1 MIYRFAREDDLGA
14 ICSLIEAAVQA
25 MEARQ
30 IFQWDSLYPAR
41 EDFLRDIRNRHL
53 HVGVLGGGV
62 ALVYAL
68 NQESDE
74 QYGNGAWKYPNSEYR
89 VLHRFCV
96 HPRYQHQG
104 LGKAALTHLESEL
117 RQAGVESV
125 RLDVF
130 SQNPFALALY
140 RHQGYEAVGFAD
152 WRKGRFILM
161 EMRL

>member
-1 MIYRFAREDDLGA
+1 MIYRLAREEDLEA
-14 ICSLIEAAVQA
+14 VWSLIEAAVQA
-25 MEARQ
+25 MEQQQ
-30 IFQWDSLYPAR
+30 IFQWDCRYPTR

-53 HVGVLGGGV
+53 YVGVAEDGI

-68 NQESDE
+68 NQESDG
-74 QYGNGAWKYPNSEYR
+74 QYANGAWRYPDSAYR

-104 LGKAALTHLESEL
+104 VGKAALLHLEDEL
-117 RQAGVESV
+117 RQAEVETV

-140 RHQGYEAVGFAD
+140 RRQGYAPVGFAD
-152 WRKGRFILM
+152 WRKGRFFLM
-161 EMRL
+161 EKRL

>member
-1 MIYRFAREDDLGA
+1 MIYRLAREDDLEA
-14 ICSLIEAAVQA
+14 VCSLIEAAVQA
-25 MEARQ
+25 MEQQQ
-30 IFQWDSLYPAR
+30 IFQWDASYPAR

-53 HVGVLGGGV
+53 YVGVSDDGI

-68 NQESDE
+68 NQESDG
-74 QYGNGAWKYPNSEYR
+74 QYANGAWRYPASAYR

-104 LGKAALTHLESEL
+104 VGKAALLHLEDEL
-117 RQAGVESV
+117 RQAGVETV

-140 RHQGYEAVGFAD
+140 RRQGYEQVGFAD
-152 WRKGRFILM
+152 WRKGRFFLM
-161 EMRL
+161 EKRL